1 MGMQDE
7 TTLSSSFDDSRSR
20 GNISHKKG
28 GFLMKGKGIK
38 LALMSLMLP
47 ALLAGCGGGNNNA
60 KATNAPTNDKAE
72 ATAETTASAGEN
84 TPAEK
89 ITLKFFTALADRA
102 NGSGKVEQDIIDAY
116 MKENPNVKI
125 EVEALQDE
133 PYKSKIKVYASS
145 NQLPDIIQAWGQP
158 SFLSPLLDNDLLL
171 ELNSA
176 DFEGNQF
183 VSGSMDGF
191 SKDGKLYGLP
201 RGADYMVMYYNK
213 KIFADNGIEV
223 PKTTDDLL
231 AAVKTLRAKKIN
243 PIAMNGMDAWTL
255 PIWYEFVAQRQT
267 GDFNTMD
274 EAVARKISFTDPS
287 LVAAATEMQQ
297 FADAKGFADG
307 WLTADYGAARNLF
320 GQGQAAMFFMGAW
333 ESGLATDENFSEEFR
348 NNVGAFAFPASAK
361 GKATDDAAWYGGG
374 YAVSKNSKHAEAAVD
389 FLKYFFAPEHWS
401 KMLWQAG
408 AGTPAQQFDQFL
420 TGNETQLQKE
430 LIEVFS
436 SMTSSS
442 GTPLQDVGDDEFKQK
457 VMEAH
462 QSLLSDAITPEEFA
476 KALDAA
482 SDKFAGK

>member
-1 MGMQDE
+1 
-7 TTLSSSFDDSRSR
+7 
-20 GNISHKKG
+20 
-28 GFLMKGKGIK
+28 MKSKGIK
-38 LALMSLMLP
+38 LMLMSLMLP

-60 KATNAPTNDKAE
+60 KATNAPANDKAE
-72 ATAETTASAGEN
+72 ATAEATANAS
-84 TPAEK
+84 AEK

-116 MKENPNVKI
+116 MKEHPNVKI

-145 NQLPDIIQAWGQP
+145 NQMPDIIQAWGQP

-176 DFEGNQF
+176 DFEGDQF

-201 RGADYMVMYYNK
+201 RSADYMVMFYNK

-223 PKTTDDLL
+223 PKTTADLL
-231 AAVKTLRAKKIN
+231 AAVKTLRANKIN

-255 PIWYEFVAQRQT
+255 PIWYEFVAQRQN
-267 GDFNTMD
+267 GDFNKMD
-274 EAVARKISFTDPS
+274 EAVARKISFNDPS
-287 LVAAATEMQQ
+287 LVAAATEMQD
-297 FADAKGFADG
+297 FANAKGFADG

-333 ESGLATDENFSEEFR
+333 ESGLATDVNFSEEFR
-348 NNVGAFAFPASAK
+348 NNVGAFAFPGSDK
-361 GKATDDAAWYGGG
+361 GKSTDDAAWYGGG
-374 YAVSKNSKHAEAAVD
+374 YAVSKNSKHPEAAVD
-389 FLKYFFAPEHWS
+389 FLKYFFAPENWS

-408 AGTPAQQFDQFL
+408 AGTPAQKFDEFL

-430 LIEVFS
+430 LVDVFS

-442 GTPLQDVGDDEFKQK
+442 GTPLQDIGNDEFKQK

-462 QSLLSDAITPEEFA
+462 QSLLSGAMDTAEFA

-482 SDKFAGK
+482 SDKLAGK